1 MREKSDTARMGA
13 AKAGAWPAIIS
24 LESVEGRMTAIDLR
38 SDTVTKPTDEMRSA
52 MASAEVGD
60 DVFGEDPSI
69 NELQERSAALLG
81 KEAGLLTS
89 SGTMSN
95 LIATLAWGSHGDEII
110 MGDQAHMFWNESA
123 GQAALGGVQTRL
135 VPNDSQGR
143 INPDDVAAAIR
154 PSGNLHFPRTAMICL
169 ENTHNRCSGGVLT
182 PEDTKSVSDV
192 AHAAGV
198 PVHLDG
204 ARIFNAS
211 VALEV
216 PPAELVRE
224 VDDLSFC
231 LSKSL
236 SCPVGSVLVGSQD
249 FIDNAKRWRKM
260 LGGGMRQA
268 GILAAAGLVALD
280 TMIDRLAEDHQ
291 HARRLAHG
299 LANID
304 GLNVDPESIQTNI
317 VFFEVDEELGT
328 AADLIAALNRNGVLV
343 SYPGKQSIRMVT
355 HRHITPEDIEE
366 ALSRT
371 STAVRELQAAQ

>member
-1 MREKSDTARMGA
+1 MK
-13 AKAGAWPAIIS
+13 
-24 LESVEGRMTAIDLR
+24 LIDLR
-38 SDTVTKPTDEMRSA
+38 SDTVTQPTDEMRRA
-52 MASAEVGD
+52 MAAAEVGD

-69 NELQERSAALLG
+69 NELQQRAADVLG

-95 LIATLAWGSHGDEII
+95 LISTLAYSSHGDEIV

-123 GQAALGGVQTRL
+123 GQAALAGVQTRL

-143 INPDDVAAAIR
+143 MDPADVAAAIR
-154 PSGNLHFPRTAMICL
+154 PPGNLHFPRTSMLCL

-182 PEDTKSVSDV
+182 PEDTKAVCDV
-192 AHAAGV
+192 AHEAGV

-204 ARIFNAS
+204 ARIFNAAI
-211 VALEV
+211 ALEV
-216 PPAELVRE
+216 PAAELVRE

-236 SCPVGSVLVGSQD
+236 SCPVGSVLVGSRE
-249 FIDNAKRWRKM
+249 FIDNARRWRKM

-268 GILAAAGLVALD
+268 GVLAAAGLVALD
-280 TMIDRLAEDHQ
+280 TMVDRLAEDHQ
-291 HARRLAHG
+291 NARRLAHG

-304 GLNVDPESIQTNI
+304 GLNVDPEQIQTNI
-317 VFFEVDEELGT
+317 VFFEVDTKLGT
-328 AADLIAALNRNGVLV
+328 AADMIAALERQDVKV

-371 STAVRELQAAQ
+371 STAVRELQG

>member
-1 MREKSDTARMGA
+1 
-13 AKAGAWPAIIS
+13 
-24 LESVEGRMTAIDLR
+24 MTAIDLR
-38 SDTVTKPTDEMRSA
+38 SDTVTKPTDEMRRA
-52 MASAEVGD
+52 MAAAEVGD

-69 NELQERSAALLG
+69 NELQDRAAAMLG

-95 LIATLAWGSHGDEII
+95 LIATLAWSSKGDELI

-123 GQAALGGVQTRL
+123 GQAALAGVQTRL

-154 PSGNLHFPRTAMICL
+154 PQGNLHFPRTSMLCL

-182 PEDTKSVSDV
+182 PDDTKAVADV
-192 AHAAGV
+192 ARDAGV

-216 PPAELVRE
+216 PPAELARD

-249 FIDNAKRWRKM
+249 FIDQAKRWRKM
-260 LGGGMRQA
+260 VGGGMRQA

-291 HARRLAHG
+291 HARRLAYG

-304 GLNVDPESIQTNI
+304 GLSVDPESIQTNI
-317 VFFEVDEELGT
+317 VFFEVDEDLGT

-355 HRHITPEDIEE
+355 HRHIAPEDIEE

-371 STAVRELQAAQ
+371 STAVRELQTAA

>member
-1 MREKSDTARMGA
+1 MK
-13 AKAGAWPAIIS
+13 
-24 LESVEGRMTAIDLR
+24 LIDLR
-38 SDTVTKPTDEMRSA
+38 SDTVTQPTDEMRRA

-69 NELQERSAALLG
+69 NELQERAAGLLG

-95 LIATLAWGSHGDEII
+95 LISTLAYCNHGDEII

-123 GQAALGGVQTRL
+123 GQAALAGVQTRL
-135 VPNDSQGR
+135 VPNDEQGR
-143 INPDDVAAAIR
+143 IDPDDVAAAIR
-154 PSGNLHFPRTAMICL
+154 PKGNLHFPNTSMFCL

-182 PEDTKSVSDV
+182 PEDTKSVCDV

-204 ARIFNAS
+204 ARLFNAA

-216 PPAELVRE
+216 PAAELVRD
-224 VDDLSFC
+224 VDDVSFC

-236 SCPVGSVLVGSQD
+236 SCPVGSVLVGSKD
-249 FIDNAKRWRKM
+249 FIDEARRWRKM
-260 LGGGMRQA
+260 VGGGTRQA
-268 GILAAAGLVALD
+268 GVLAAAGLVALD
-280 TMIDRLAEDHQ
+280 TMVDRLAEDHQ
-291 HARRLAHG
+291 NARRLAQG

-304 GLNVDPESIQTNI
+304 GLSIDPEKIQTNI
-317 VFFEVDEELGT
+317 VFFEVDTKLGT
-328 AADLIAALNRNGVLV
+328 AADMIAALEQENIKVL
-343 SYPGKQSIRMVT
+343 YPGKQSIRMVT
-355 HRHITPEDIEE
+355 HRHIGGEDIEE

-371 STAVRELQAAQ
+371 SKAVSGLQASR

>member
-1 MREKSDTARMGA
+1 MK
-13 AKAGAWPAIIS
+13 
-24 LESVEGRMTAIDLR
+24 LIDLR
-38 SDTVTKPTDEMRSA
+38 SDTVTQPTDEMRRA
-52 MASAEVGD
+52 MAAAEVGD

-69 NELQERSAALLG
+69 NELQERAAAVLG

-95 LIATLAWGSHGDEII
+95 LISTLAYSSHGDEIV

-123 GQAALGGVQTRL
+123 GQAALAGVQTRL

-143 INPDDVAAAIR
+143 MDPEDVAAAIR
-154 PSGNLHFPRTAMICL
+154 PPGNLHFPRTSMLCL

-182 PEDTKSVSDV
+182 PEDTKSVCDV
-192 AHAAGV
+192 AHEAGV

-204 ARIFNAS
+204 ARIFNAAI
-211 VALEV
+211 ALEV
-216 PPAELVRE
+216 PAAELVRE

-236 SCPVGSVLVGSQD
+236 SCPVGSVLVGSQE
-249 FIDNAKRWRKM
+249 FIDNARRWRKM

-268 GILAAAGLVALD
+268 GVLAAAGLVALD
-280 TMIDRLAEDHQ
+280 TMVDRLAEDHQ
-291 HARRLAHG
+291 NARRLAHG

-304 GLNVDPESIQTNI
+304 GLNVDPEQIQTNI
-317 VFFEVDEELGT
+317 VFFEVDTKLGT
-328 AADLIAALNRNGVLV
+328 AADMIAALERQDIKV

-371 STAVRELQAAQ
+371 STAARELRDGA

>member
-1 MREKSDTARMGA
+1 
-13 AKAGAWPAIIS
+13 
-24 LESVEGRMTAIDLR
+24 MTAIDLR
-38 SDTVTKPTDEMRSA
+38 SDTVTQPTDEMRRA
-52 MASAEVGD
+52 MGAAEVGD

-95 LIATLAWGSHGDEII
+95 LIATLAWSSHGDEII
-110 MGDQAHMFWNESA
+110 MGDQAHMFWNEGA

-135 VPNDSQGR
+135 VPNDPQGR
-143 INPDDVAAAIR
+143 ISADDVSAAIR
-154 PSGNLHFPRTAMICL
+154 PPGNLHFPRTSMICL

-182 PEDTKSVSDV
+182 PEDTRAVCDV

-204 ARIFNAS
+204 ARIFNAAI
-211 VALEV
+211 ALEV
-216 PPAELVRE
+216 PAAELTRD

-249 FIDNAKRWRKM
+249 FIDQAKRWRKM

-291 HARRLAHG
+291 HARRLAQG

-304 GLNVDPESIQTNI
+304 GLSVDPESIQTNI
-317 VFFEVDEELGT
+317 VFFEVDEDLGT
-328 AADLIAALNRNGVLV
+328 AADLIAALDRQGVKV

-355 HRHITPEDIEE
+355 HRHISPEDIEE

-371 STAVRELQAAQ
+371 SAAVRELRASR

>member
-1 MREKSDTARMGA
+1 
-13 AKAGAWPAIIS
+13 
-24 LESVEGRMTAIDLR
+24 MTAIDLR
-38 SDTVTKPTDEMRSA
+38 SDTVTKPTDEMRRA

-95 LIATLAWGSHGDEII
+95 LIATLAWSNHGDEII
-110 MGDQAHMFWNESA
+110 MGDQAHMFWNEGA

-143 INPDDVAAAIR
+143 MNPAEVAAAIR
-154 PSGNLHFPRTAMICL
+154 PSGNLHFPRTSMICL

-182 PEDTKSVSDV
+182 PEDTKAVGDV
-192 AHAAGV
+192 AREAGV

-216 PPAELVRE
+216 PPAELAKD

-260 LGGGMRQA
+260 VGGGMRQA

-304 GLNVDPESIQTNI
+304 GLNVDPDSIQTNI
-317 VFFEVDEELGT
+317 VFFEVDEDLGT
-328 AADLIAALNRNGVLV
+328 AAELIAALNRNGVQV

-371 STAVRELQAAQ
+371 SAAVRELRSAA

>member
-1 MREKSDTARMGA
+1 
-13 AKAGAWPAIIS
+13 
-24 LESVEGRMTAIDLR
+24 MTAIDLR
-38 SDTVTKPTDEMRSA
+38 SDTVTKPTDEMRRA
-52 MASAEVGD
+52 MAAAEVGD

-95 LIATLAWGSHGDEII
+95 LIATLAWSSKGDEII

-135 VPNDSQGR
+135 VPNDELGR

-154 PSGNLHFPRTAMICL
+154 PPGNLHFPRTSMVCL
-169 ENTHNRCSGGVLT
+169 ENTHNRCSGQALT
-182 PEDTKSVSDV
+182 PEDTKAVCDV

-216 PPAELVRE
+216 PPVELTRD

-236 SCPVGSVLVGSQD
+236 SCPVGSVLVGSQE

-291 HARRLAHG
+291 NARRLAQG

-304 GLNVDPESIQTNI
+304 GLSVDPESIQTNI
-317 VFFEVDEELGT
+317 VFFEVDEDLGT
-328 AADLIAALNRNGVLV
+328 AADLIAALKNHGVLV

-355 HRHITPEDIEE
+355 HRHISPEDIEE

-371 STAVRELQAAQ
+371 SAAVRELRAVA

>member
-1 MREKSDTARMGA
+1 
-13 AKAGAWPAIIS
+13 
-24 LESVEGRMTAIDLR
+24 MTAIDLR
-38 SDTVTKPTDEMRSA
+38 SDTVTQPTDEMRRA

-95 LIATLAWGSHGDEII
+95 LIATLAWSSHGDEII
-110 MGDQAHMFWNESA
+110 MGDQAHMFWNEGA
-123 GQAALGGVQTRL
+123 GQAALAGVQTKL
-135 VPNDSQGR
+135 VPNDGQGR
-143 INPDDVAAAIR
+143 INADDVAAAIR
-154 PSGNLHFPRTAMICL
+154 PGGNLHFPRTSMVCL
-169 ENTHNRCSGGVLT
+169 ENTHNRCSGGTLT
-182 PEDTKSVSDV
+182 PEDTKAVCDV
-192 AHAAGV
+192 AHSAGV

-204 ARIFNAS
+204 ARIFNAA

-216 PPAELVRE
+216 PAAELTRD

-236 SCPVGSVLVGSQD
+236 SCPVGSVLVGSQE
-249 FIDNAKRWRKM
+249 FIDQAKRWRKM

-268 GILAAAGLVALD
+268 GVLAAAGLVALD
-280 TMIDRLAEDHQ
+280 TMVDRLAEDHQ
-291 HARRLAHG
+291 NARRLAQG

-304 GLNVDPESIQTNI
+304 GLSVDPEQIQTNI
-317 VFFEVDEELGT
+317 VFFEVDEKLGT
-328 AADLIAALNRNGVLV
+328 AADLIAALNRHGVKV

-371 STAVRELQAAQ
+371 SAAVRELQAG